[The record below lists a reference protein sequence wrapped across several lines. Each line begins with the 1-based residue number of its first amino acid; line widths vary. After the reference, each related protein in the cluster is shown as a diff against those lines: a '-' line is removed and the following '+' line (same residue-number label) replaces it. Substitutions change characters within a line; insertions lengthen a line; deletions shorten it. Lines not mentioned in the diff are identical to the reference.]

1 MKNIGFSVF
10 LCLTFLLLNQPVF
23 SQVEPKKDSTEVQDK
38 VSEKDKKFLETMERY
53 KNKSKFNK
61 FIHKLFIRNPKTKKA
76 QKTTDK
82 FGESQK
88 SFAEDEGKIIR
99 NIEIETHDPFGYSL
113 TDSAEAPNSFIE
125 KTGNFLHAKTKK
137 FVVRNYLLPRKGD
150 RLDSLK
156 ILESERLLRS
166 QRFTRRVQITTVP
179 VGENSDSVDL
189 MVRTLDSWTIVPNL
203 TYSGSKV
210 GLRLR
215 DRNFMGWGH
224 DFDNRYRQNFET
236 GKNRFQTRYTI
247 PNIQRS
253 FVSFNIGYFS
263 DESSQYTK
271 GVSLQRRFF
280 SPLTRWAGGI
290 YVGQR
295 AFQDSIPNDKGVFAQ
310 NFKYNLQDYWGGY
323 AIRLFKETNST
334 AERLNN
340 LILSARYFR
349 VDYVE
354 SPTVIIDPI
363 DFYSDEEFYLI
374 GIGISRRSFVQD
386 KFIRGYDIVEDIPVG
401 LSYGITTGFQNKN
414 HRKRF
419 YLAGGF
425 KMGNYYR
432 LGYFGFEAQYG
443 GFLVNDKTEQSV
455 FSLQTNYYTR
465 LMTWG
470 NWKFRNFISSGLIV
484 GNNRADSRGDRVT
497 LNENDPAGI
506 NGFYSRDVIGTNKWL
521 TNFQIQSYSPYQLL
535 GFRISP
541 FLTSSLGLISNEGE
555 NLIGSKLYAKV
566 GIGVMFTNDY
576 LVFSNFQLSFAWYN
590 TIPGQGNNI
599 FNTNTFD
606 MNDYELMD
614 FDFGKPELIEY
625 NPRFVY

>member
-1 MKNIGFSVF
+1 MMNSIFKI
-10 LCLTFLLLNQPVF
+10 LICLTFIFLNQSAF
-23 SQVEPKKDSTEVQDK
+23 SQITP
-38 VSEKDKKFLETMERY
+38 EKDTLQTEQLEKTKDDKFRESLERY
-53 KNKSKFNK
+53 KNKNKFNK
-61 FIHKLFIRNPKTKKA
+61 FIHRLFIRNPKTKKA
-76 QKTTDK
+76 QTTTDR

-88 SFAEDEGKIIR
+88 SFKEDEGKIIR
-99 NIEIETHDPFGYSL
+99 NIEIETHDPFGYSIM
-113 TDSAEAPNSFIE
+113 DSTEVPNSFLE

-137 FVVRNYLLPRKGD
+137 FVIRNYLLPREGEKV
-150 RLDSLK
+150 DSLK
-156 ILESERLLRS
+156 ILESERLIRR
-166 QRFTRRVQITTVP
+166 QRFTRRVHIQTVP
-179 VGENSDSVDL
+179 VSENSDTVDL
-189 MVRTLDSWTIVPNL
+189 IVRTLDSWSIIPNL

-236 GKNRFQTRYTI
+236 GNNRFQTRYTV

-253 FVSFNIGYFS
+253 FISFNIGYFS
-263 DESSQYTK
+263 NEESDYTK
-271 GVSLQRRFF
+271 GVSFQRRFF
-280 SPLTRWAGGI
+280 SPLTRWAGGA

-295 AFQDSIPNDKGVFAQ
+295 AFQDSIPNDKGIFAQ

-323 AIRLFKETNST
+323 SIRLFKAQNST

-340 LILSARYFR
+340 LIMSARYFR

-354 SPTVIIDPI
+354 SPNVVIDPI
-363 DFYSDEEFYLI
+363 DYFSDEEFYLFS
-374 GIGISRRSFVQD
+374 IGISQRSFVQD

-401 LSYGITTGFQNKN
+401 MSYGLTTGFQNKN
-414 HRKRF
+414 NDRRF

-425 KMGNYYR
+425 KIGNYYR

-443 GFLVNDKTEQSV
+443 GFLTEGKTEQSV
-455 FSLQTNYYTR
+455 FSLEANYFTR

-470 NWKFRNFISSGLIV
+470 RWKFRNFASSNIIV
-484 GNNRADSRGDRVT
+484 GNNRVNSRGDRLT

-521 TNFQIQSYSPYQLL
+521 TNIQIQSYSPYELL

-541 FLTSSLGLISNEGE
+541 FLSSSLGLISNEGE
-555 NLIGSKLYAKV
+555 NLTNSKMYAKI
-566 GIGVMFTNDY
+566 GIGVLFTNDY

-590 TIPGQGNNI
+590 SIPGQGDNI
-599 FNTNTFD
+599 FKTNTFD
-606 MNDYELMD
+606 MDDYELMD